1 MGRLEKLARPM
12 RLFTALDISDDVR
25 AALVELLGKLRPGAR
40 FQWSP
45 PENLHVTTKFIGDWP
60 VERVG
65 ELCTALGAVAR
76 PGAIGIQVNGLGWFP
91 NPHSPRVLFAGI
103 YAGDAL
109 ANLHRDTDAACA
121 ALGIAAETKKYS
133 PHLTLAR
140 IRSLEGLVD
149 VRRTIAQLP
158 DTVFGQY
165 EARTFGLYESVAG
178 PGGSEYKKLEE
189 FPLL

>member
-1 MGRLEKLARPM
+1 MGRLEKLPRPM

-45 PENLHVTTKFIGDWP
+45 PENLHITTKFIGEWP
-60 VERVG
+60 VERMG
-65 ELCTALGAVAR
+65 ELRSALGDVAR
-76 PGAIGIQVNGLGWFP
+76 PGAIPVRVEGLGWFP

-103 YAGDAL
+103 TAGDGL
-109 ANLHRDTDAACA
+109 AALHRDTDTVCA
-121 ALGIAAETKKYS
+121 GLGIAAETKKFS

-140 IRSLEGLVD
+140 IRSLEGLVE

-158 DTVFGQY
+158 DTGFGQF
-165 EARTFGLYESVAG
+165 EARAFGLYESIAG
-178 PGGSEYKKLEE
+178 PNGSEYKKVEE
-189 FPLL
+189 YPLL

>member
-60 VERVG
+60 VERLG
-65 ELCTALGAVAR
+65 ELCGALRGVAR
-76 PGAIGIQVNGLGWFP
+76 PGAIGIKVNGLGWHP

-109 ANLHRDTDAACA
+109 ETLHRDTDLACG
-121 ALGIAAETKKYS
+121 ALGIPVETKAFH

-140 IRSLEGLVD
+140 IRSLEGLVE
-149 VRRTIAQLP
+149 VRRTISQLP
-158 DTVFGQY
+158 DTVFGGF
-165 EARTFGLYESVAG
+165 EASAFGLYESVAG
-178 PGGSEYKKLEE
+178 PDGSEYKKLEE

>member
-1 MGRLEKLARPM
+1 MGRLEKLPRPM

-25 AALVELLGKLRPGAR
+25 ASLMELLGTLRPGAR

-45 PENLHVTTKFIGDWP
+45 PENLHVTTKFIGEWP
-60 VERVG
+60 EERLG
-65 ELCTALGAVAR
+65 ELCGALRGVAR
-76 PGAIGIQVNGLGWFP
+76 PGAIGIQVNGLGWHP

-109 ANLHRDTDAACA
+109 ETLHRDTDAACA
-121 ALGIAAETKKYS
+121 GVGIAAETKKYS

-140 IRSLEGLVD
+140 IRSLEGLAE

-158 DTVFGQY
+158 DTIFGRY
-165 EARTFGLYESVAG
+165 EARAFGLYESIAG
-178 PGGSEYKKLEE
+178 PHGSEYKKLEE

>member
-60 VERVG
+60 VERLG
-65 ELCTALGAVAR
+65 ELRTALGGVAR
-76 PGAIGIQVNGLGWFP
+76 PGAIGIQVNGLGWHP

-109 ANLHRDTDAACA
+109 PNLHRDTDLACVGV
-121 ALGIAAETKKYS
+121 GIAAETKKYN

-140 IRSLEGLVD
+140 IRSLEGLVE
-149 VRRTIAQLP
+149 VRRTISQLP
-158 DTVFGQY
+158 DTVFGRY
-165 EARTFGLYESVAG
+165 EARTFGLYESIAG
-178 PGGSEYKKLEE
+178 PDGSEYKKLEE

>member
-1 MGRLEKLARPM
+1 M

-45 PENLHVTTKFIGDWP
+45 PENLHVTTKFIGEWP
-60 VERVG
+60 AERVG
-65 ELCTALGAVAR
+65 ELCTALGGVAR
-76 PGAIGIQVNGLGWFP
+76 PGAIGIKVNGLGWFP

-121 ALGIAAETKKYS
+121 ALGVAAGTKKYS
-133 PHLTLAR
+133 PRSTPAR
-140 IRSLEGLVD
+140 SRSLGALV
-149 VRRTIAQLP
+149 VGRRTM
-158 DTVFGQY
+158 G
-165 EARTFGLYESVAG
+165 
-178 PGGSEYKKLEE
+178 
-189 FPLL
+189 